1 MPELDSKASFCFGF
15 LDREPMARKPKPR
28 ARIDLS
34 SLPPEDAPTAA
45 MAGFDNTISILF
57 CARRPDQTT
66 RFGSIVR
73 RDDLPANLGF
83 AVAVEEAGHDMR
95 QQLSVL
101 PDGDVA
107 DQDVNLVT
115 GLMAAVAQQVWRAQE
130 PYRRSDPLRLD
141 HPVGDRNQGKYLK
154 WAPH

>member
-1 MPELDSKASFCFGF
+1 MNHGPQAETPGT
-15 LDREPMARKPKPR
+15 
-28 ARIDLS
+28 IDLS

-66 RFGSIVR
+66 RFGATVR

-83 AVAVEEAGHDMR
+83 AVAVEEAGHDVR

-101 PDGDVA
+101 PNGDVV

-115 GLMAAVAQQVWRAQE
+115 GLMAAVAQRVWRAQNLTVDQIRSASIILLATKTRVSISNG
-130 PYRRSDPLRLD
+130 RRTD
-141 HPVGDRNQGKYLK
+141 GGF
-154 WAPH
+154 